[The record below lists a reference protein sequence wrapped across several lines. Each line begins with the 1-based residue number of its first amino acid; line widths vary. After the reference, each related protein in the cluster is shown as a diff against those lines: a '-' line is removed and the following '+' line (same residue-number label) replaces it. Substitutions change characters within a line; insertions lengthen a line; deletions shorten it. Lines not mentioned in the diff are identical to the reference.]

1 MDKAAQFLADAIALA
16 DTGAFRSAAEMRR
29 ALVLI
34 APDRHLVDGLIAEE
48 DALSCLNQRCAR
60 AKRARGQLN

>member
-1 MDKAAQFLADAIALA
+1 MDKATQLLADAISLA

-29 ALVLI
+29 ALLLI
-34 APDRHLVDGLIAEE
+34 SPDRHLVDGLIAEE

-60 AKRARGQLN
+60 AKRAREQLS